1 MLSIVTPVL
10 NGARFIERNI
20 LAIKQLNIPFEH
32 IIVDGGSTDT
42 TLEIISKYK
51 HIKLLHQEEATGM
64 YGAIHQGFLS
74 AKHQYITWIN
84 ADDMP
89 IPDNF
94 SEAVEEA
101 TEKNYDVVYGDSHVF
116 PEDGGAYRYHK
127 ANPFG
132 RYFLSKVILP
142 FVQPSSF
149 YKRSLYIPSNYF
161 NYKSFKII
169 GDLDFFMRYTKTD
182 KLKVKY
188 ISKPLSCFFVYAD
201 SLGGKNSRLASIE
214 RNSLQ
219 KKTRWYDIFLFRI
232 SKYL

>member
-20 LAIKQLNIPFEH
+20 LAIKQLTIPFEH
-32 IIVDGGSTDT
+32 IIVDGGSTDA

-51 HIKLLHQEEATGM
+51 HIKVLHQNEATGM

-94 SEAVEEA
+94 SETVKKA
-101 TEKNYDVVYGDSHVF
+101 TEKNYDFVYGDSYVF
-116 PEDGGAYRYHK
+116 PEDGGEYRYHK
-127 ANPFG
+127 SNPFG
-132 RYFLSKVILP
+132 KHFLSKGILP

-149 YKRSLYIPSNYF
+149 YKRVYYTPPYYF
-161 NYKSFKII
+161 NSMDFKIC
-169 GDLDFFMRYTKTD
+169 GDIDYFIRYAEIV
-182 KLKVKY
+182 KLKIHY
-188 ISKPLSCFFVYAD
+188 IHKPLSCFFVYAD
-201 SLGGKNSRLASIE
+201 SLGGKNNMLASIE
-214 RNSLQ
+214 RNKLQ
-219 KKTRWYDIFLFRI
+219 KKTRWHDIFLFRL